1 MNKHLKLFSALLVLM
16 LFAPVSMFVCPADA
30 EAAQTLVENSWRY
43 EGGQLVSDDAS
54 SEEDGIA
61 LLSMDALPDGVTAQ
75 GIDVSEHQGRID
87 WDAVKASGIDFAIL
101 RVGFGA
107 PSFGGRVDYQFNR
120 NISECERL
128 GIPYGVYVYSYAFDN
143 QQAADEASMV
153 INCLS
158 GHNPRLPVYYDLED
172 NSIIANGRQT
182 GIALRAQVFCNRI
195 SAAGY
200 EPGIYASLNWFNNI
214 LTDSVFKS
222 SSWDH
227 WIAQY
232 NSQCDYTGNY
242 SFWQY
247 KSNGKVPGING
258 NVDMNYAYVDVS
270 LYHWQLIDS
279 TWYYAA
285 SNGKA
290 YTGWLF
296 QSGTWY
302 WLEPDVGGAM
312 ATGLHECNGSLYWFN
327 SSGAMATGWQNID
340 GKYYFLKDSGAMEGT
355 TFTKDETQYTINAD
369 GSLANAKKKKNT
381 GGGAYTLAFLD
392 ADTQA
397 MADSLNELKADA
409 FDGDEEEDYYDDDKK
424 DYDKDASFI
433 LNGKLQQIAE
443 HRLAMARSKGYGS
456 SRIPD
461 EGTLDDYLKSIG
473 ESTARRHTEIYLIN
487 CDDVT
492 QAEEKLLRNHD
503 SDEKKRVD
511 RVIYYKEMGVAHQ
524 QVGDKH
530 YYMIILMR

>member
-1 MNKHLKLFSALLVLM
+1 MKDRNLWMKKEEKRTAPGLKRALKAVLGHKIIRLAGIAGVSLLFSA
-16 LFAPVSMFVCPADA
+16 S
-30 EAAQTLVENSWRY
+30 AAQTVLADDAGVWQPVENGYYLVGMDGSYLTGWQQM
-43 EGGQLVSDDAS
+43 GGKWYLLGA
-54 SEEDGIA
+54 DG
-61 LLSMDALPDGVTAQ
+61 LM
-75 GIDVSEHQGRID
+75 
-87 WDAVKASGIDFAIL
+87 K
-101 RVGFGA
+101 
-107 PSFGGRVDYQFNR
+107 
-120 NISECERL
+120 
-128 GIPYGVYVYSYAFDN
+128 
-143 QQAADEASMV
+143 
-153 INCLS
+153 
-158 GHNPRLPVYYDLED
+158 
-172 NSIIANGRQT
+172 T
-182 GIALRAQVFCNRI
+182 GWEQEK
-195 SAAGY
+195 G
-200 EPGIYASLNWFNNI
+200 
-214 LTDSVFKS
+214 
-222 SSWDH
+222 
-227 WIAQY
+227 
-232 NSQCDYTGNY
+232 
-242 SFWQY
+242 
-247 KSNGKVPGING
+247 
-258 NVDMNYAYVDVS
+258 
-270 LYHWQLIDS
+270 
-279 TWYYAA
+279 TWYYLQ
-285 SNGKA
+285 G
-290 YTGWLF
+290 
-296 QSGTWY
+296 
-302 WLEPDVGGAM
+302 D
-312 ATGLHECNGSLYWFN
+312 
-327 SSGAMATGWQNID
+327 GAMATGWQNID

-397 MADSLNELKADA
+397 MADSLNELKANA

>member
-1 MNKHLKLFSALLVLM
+1 MKDRNLWMKKEEKRTAPGLKRALKAVLGHKIVRLAGIAGVSLLFSASV
-16 LFAPVSMFVCPADA
+16 
-30 EAAQTLVENSWRY
+30 AQTVLADDAGVWQPVENGYYLVGMDGSYLTGWQQM
-43 EGGQLVSDDAS
+43 GGKWYLLGA
-54 SEEDGIA
+54 DG
-61 LLSMDALPDGVTAQ
+61 LMKTGWEQ
-75 GIDVSEHQGRID
+75 ENGI
-87 WDAVKASGIDFAIL
+87 
-101 RVGFGA
+101 
-107 PSFGGRVDYQFNR
+107 
-120 NISECERL
+120 
-128 GIPYGVYVYSYAFDN
+128 
-143 QQAADEASMV
+143 
-153 INCLS
+153 
-158 GHNPRLPVYYDLED
+158 
-172 NSIIANGRQT
+172 
-182 GIALRAQVFCNRI
+182 
-195 SAAGY
+195 
-200 EPGIYASLNWFNNI
+200 
-214 LTDSVFKS
+214 
-222 SSWDH
+222 
-227 WIAQY
+227 
-232 NSQCDYTGNY
+232 
-242 SFWQY
+242 
-247 KSNGKVPGING
+247 
-258 NVDMNYAYVDVS
+258 
-270 LYHWQLIDS
+270 
-279 TWYYAA
+279 WYYLQ
-285 SNGKA
+285 G
-290 YTGWLF
+290 
-296 QSGTWY
+296 
-302 WLEPDVGGAM
+302 D
-312 ATGLHECNGSLYWFN
+312 
-327 SSGAMATGWQNID
+327 GAMATGWQNID

-392 ADTQA
+392 GDTQA
-397 MADSLNELKADA
+397 MAGSLNELKADA

>member
-1 MNKHLKLFSALLVLM
+1 MKDRNLWMKKEEKRTAPGLKRALKAVLGHKIVRLAGIAGVSLLFSA
-16 LFAPVSMFVCPADA
+16 S
-30 EAAQTLVENSWRY
+30 AAQTVLADDAGVWQPVENGYYLVGMDGSYLTGWQQM
-43 EGGQLVSDDAS
+43 GGKWYLLGA
-54 SEEDGIA
+54 DG
-61 LLSMDALPDGVTAQ
+61 LMKTGWEQ
-75 GIDVSEHQGRID
+75 E
-87 WDAVKASGIDFAIL
+87 
-101 RVGFGA
+101 
-107 PSFGGRVDYQFNR
+107 
-120 NISECERL
+120 
-128 GIPYGVYVYSYAFDN
+128 
-143 QQAADEASMV
+143 
-153 INCLS
+153 
-158 GHNPRLPVYYDLED
+158 
-172 NSIIANGRQT
+172 NG
-182 GIALRAQVFCNRI
+182 
-195 SAAGY
+195 
-200 EPGIYASLNWFNNI
+200 
-214 LTDSVFKS
+214 
-222 SSWDH
+222 
-227 WIAQY
+227 
-232 NSQCDYTGNY
+232 
-242 SFWQY
+242 
-247 KSNGKVPGING
+247 
-258 NVDMNYAYVDVS
+258 
-270 LYHWQLIDS
+270 
-279 TWYYAA
+279 TWYYLQ
-285 SNGKA
+285 G
-290 YTGWLF
+290 
-296 QSGTWY
+296 
-302 WLEPDVGGAM
+302 D
-312 ATGLHECNGSLYWFN
+312 
-327 SSGAMATGWQNID
+327 GAMATGWQNID

-433 LNGKLQQIAE
+433 LNGKLKQIAE

>member
-1 MNKHLKLFSALLVLM
+1 MKDRNLWMKKEEKRTAPGLKGALKAVLGHKIVRLAGIAGVSLLFSA
-16 LFAPVSMFVCPADA
+16 S
-30 EAAQTLVENSWRY
+30 AAQTVLADDAGVWQPVENGYYLVGMDGSYLTGWQQM
-43 EGGQLVSDDAS
+43 GGKWYLLGA
-54 SEEDGIA
+54 DG
-61 LLSMDALPDGVTAQ
+61 LMKTGWEQ
-75 GIDVSEHQGRID
+75 E
-87 WDAVKASGIDFAIL
+87 
-101 RVGFGA
+101 
-107 PSFGGRVDYQFNR
+107 
-120 NISECERL
+120 
-128 GIPYGVYVYSYAFDN
+128 
-143 QQAADEASMV
+143 
-153 INCLS
+153 
-158 GHNPRLPVYYDLED
+158 
-172 NSIIANGRQT
+172 NG
-182 GIALRAQVFCNRI
+182 
-195 SAAGY
+195 
-200 EPGIYASLNWFNNI
+200 
-214 LTDSVFKS
+214 
-222 SSWDH
+222 
-227 WIAQY
+227 
-232 NSQCDYTGNY
+232 
-242 SFWQY
+242 
-247 KSNGKVPGING
+247 
-258 NVDMNYAYVDVS
+258 
-270 LYHWQLIDS
+270 
-279 TWYYAA
+279 TWYYLQ
-285 SNGKA
+285 G
-290 YTGWLF
+290 
-296 QSGTWY
+296 
-302 WLEPDVGGAM
+302 D
-312 ATGLHECNGSLYWFN
+312 
-327 SSGAMATGWQNID
+327 GAMATGWQNID
-340 GKYYFLKDSGAMEGT
+340 GKYYFLKDSGAMEET
-355 TFTKDETQYTINAD
+355 TFTKNETQYTINAD

-381 GGGAYTLAFLD
+381 GGGAYTLAFPD

>member
-1 MNKHLKLFSALLVLM
+1 MKDRNLWMKKEEKRTAPGLKRALKAVLGHKIVRLAGIAGVSLLFSA
-16 LFAPVSMFVCPADA
+16 S
-30 EAAQTLVENSWRY
+30 AAQTVLADDAGVWQPVENGYYLVGMDGSYLTGWQQM
-43 EGGQLVSDDAS
+43 GGKWYLLGA
-54 SEEDGIA
+54 DG
-61 LLSMDALPDGVTAQ
+61 LMKTGWEQ
-75 GIDVSEHQGRID
+75 E
-87 WDAVKASGIDFAIL
+87 
-101 RVGFGA
+101 
-107 PSFGGRVDYQFNR
+107 
-120 NISECERL
+120 
-128 GIPYGVYVYSYAFDN
+128 
-143 QQAADEASMV
+143 
-153 INCLS
+153 
-158 GHNPRLPVYYDLED
+158 
-172 NSIIANGRQT
+172 NG
-182 GIALRAQVFCNRI
+182 
-195 SAAGY
+195 
-200 EPGIYASLNWFNNI
+200 
-214 LTDSVFKS
+214 
-222 SSWDH
+222 
-227 WIAQY
+227 
-232 NSQCDYTGNY
+232 
-242 SFWQY
+242 
-247 KSNGKVPGING
+247 
-258 NVDMNYAYVDVS
+258 
-270 LYHWQLIDS
+270 
-279 TWYYAA
+279 TWYYLQ
-285 SNGKA
+285 G
-290 YTGWLF
+290 
-296 QSGTWY
+296 
-302 WLEPDVGGAM
+302 D
-312 ATGLHECNGSLYWFN
+312 
-327 SSGAMATGWQNID
+327 GAMATGWQNID

-492 QAEEKLLRNHD
+492 HAEEKLLRNHD

-511 RVIYYKEMGVAHQ
+511 RVIYYKEMGVAPQ

>member
-1 MNKHLKLFSALLVLM
+1 MKDRNLWMKKEEKRTAPGLKRALKAVLGHKIVRLAGIAGVSLLFSA
-16 LFAPVSMFVCPADA
+16 S
-30 EAAQTLVENSWRY
+30 AAQTVLADDAGVWQPVENGYYLVGMDGSYLTGWQQM
-43 EGGQLVSDDAS
+43 GGKWYLLGA
-54 SEEDGIA
+54 DG
-61 LLSMDALPDGVTAQ
+61 LMKTGWEQ
-75 GIDVSEHQGRID
+75 E
-87 WDAVKASGIDFAIL
+87 
-101 RVGFGA
+101 
-107 PSFGGRVDYQFNR
+107 
-120 NISECERL
+120 
-128 GIPYGVYVYSYAFDN
+128 
-143 QQAADEASMV
+143 
-153 INCLS
+153 
-158 GHNPRLPVYYDLED
+158 
-172 NSIIANGRQT
+172 NG
-182 GIALRAQVFCNRI
+182 
-195 SAAGY
+195 
-200 EPGIYASLNWFNNI
+200 
-214 LTDSVFKS
+214 
-222 SSWDH
+222 
-227 WIAQY
+227 
-232 NSQCDYTGNY
+232 
-242 SFWQY
+242 
-247 KSNGKVPGING
+247 
-258 NVDMNYAYVDVS
+258 
-270 LYHWQLIDS
+270 
-279 TWYYAA
+279 TWYYLQ
-285 SNGKA
+285 G
-290 YTGWLF
+290 
-296 QSGTWY
+296 
-302 WLEPDVGGAM
+302 D
-312 ATGLHECNGSLYWFN
+312 
-327 SSGAMATGWQNID
+327 GAMATGWQNID

-381 GGGAYTLAFLD
+381 GGGAYTLSFLD

>member
-1 MNKHLKLFSALLVLM
+1 MKDRNLWMKKEEKRTVPGLKRALKAVLGHKIVRLAGIAGVSLLFSA
-16 LFAPVSMFVCPADA
+16 S
-30 EAAQTLVENSWRY
+30 AAQTVLADDAGVWQPVENGYYLVGMDGSYLTGWQQM
-43 EGGQLVSDDAS
+43 GGKWYLLGA
-54 SEEDGIA
+54 DG
-61 LLSMDALPDGVTAQ
+61 LMKTGWEQ
-75 GIDVSEHQGRID
+75 E
-87 WDAVKASGIDFAIL
+87 
-101 RVGFGA
+101 
-107 PSFGGRVDYQFNR
+107 
-120 NISECERL
+120 
-128 GIPYGVYVYSYAFDN
+128 
-143 QQAADEASMV
+143 
-153 INCLS
+153 
-158 GHNPRLPVYYDLED
+158 
-172 NSIIANGRQT
+172 NG
-182 GIALRAQVFCNRI
+182 
-195 SAAGY
+195 
-200 EPGIYASLNWFNNI
+200 
-214 LTDSVFKS
+214 
-222 SSWDH
+222 
-227 WIAQY
+227 
-232 NSQCDYTGNY
+232 
-242 SFWQY
+242 
-247 KSNGKVPGING
+247 
-258 NVDMNYAYVDVS
+258 
-270 LYHWQLIDS
+270 
-279 TWYYAA
+279 TWYYLQ
-285 SNGKA
+285 G
-290 YTGWLF
+290 
-296 QSGTWY
+296 
-302 WLEPDVGGAM
+302 D
-312 ATGLHECNGSLYWFN
+312 
-327 SSGAMATGWQNID
+327 GAMATGWQNID

-392 ADTQA
+392 GDTQA

-443 HRLAMARSKGYGS
+443 HRLTMARSKGYGS

>member
-1 MNKHLKLFSALLVLM
+1 MKM
-16 LFAPVSMFVCPADA
+16 GW
-30 EAAQTLVENSWRY
+30 EQEN
-43 EGGQLVSDDAS
+43 G
-54 SEEDGIA
+54 
-61 LLSMDALPDGVTAQ
+61 
-75 GIDVSEHQGRID
+75 
-87 WDAVKASGIDFAIL
+87 
-101 RVGFGA
+101 
-107 PSFGGRVDYQFNR
+107 
-120 NISECERL
+120 
-128 GIPYGVYVYSYAFDN
+128 
-143 QQAADEASMV
+143 
-153 INCLS
+153 
-158 GHNPRLPVYYDLED
+158 
-172 NSIIANGRQT
+172 
-182 GIALRAQVFCNRI
+182 
-195 SAAGY
+195 
-200 EPGIYASLNWFNNI
+200 
-214 LTDSVFKS
+214 
-222 SSWDH
+222 
-227 WIAQY
+227 
-232 NSQCDYTGNY
+232 
-242 SFWQY
+242 
-247 KSNGKVPGING
+247 
-258 NVDMNYAYVDVS
+258 
-270 LYHWQLIDS
+270 
-279 TWYYAA
+279 TWYYLQ
-285 SNGKA
+285 G
-290 YTGWLF
+290 
-296 QSGTWY
+296 
-302 WLEPDVGGAM
+302 D
-312 ATGLHECNGSLYWFN
+312 
-327 SSGAMATGWQNID
+327 GAMATGWQNID

-492 QAEEKLLRNHD
+492 HAEEKLLRNHD

>member
-1 MNKHLKLFSALLVLM
+1 MKDRKLWMKKEEKRTAPGLKRALKAVLGHKIVRLAGIAGVSLLFSA
-16 LFAPVSMFVCPADA
+16 S
-30 EAAQTLVENSWRY
+30 AAQTVLADDAGVWQPVENGYYLVGMDGSYLTGWQQM
-43 EGGQLVSDDAS
+43 GGKWYLLGA
-54 SEEDGIA
+54 DG
-61 LLSMDALPDGVTAQ
+61 LMKTGWEQ
-75 GIDVSEHQGRID
+75 E
-87 WDAVKASGIDFAIL
+87 
-101 RVGFGA
+101 
-107 PSFGGRVDYQFNR
+107 
-120 NISECERL
+120 
-128 GIPYGVYVYSYAFDN
+128 
-143 QQAADEASMV
+143 
-153 INCLS
+153 
-158 GHNPRLPVYYDLED
+158 
-172 NSIIANGRQT
+172 NG
-182 GIALRAQVFCNRI
+182 
-195 SAAGY
+195 
-200 EPGIYASLNWFNNI
+200 
-214 LTDSVFKS
+214 
-222 SSWDH
+222 
-227 WIAQY
+227 
-232 NSQCDYTGNY
+232 
-242 SFWQY
+242 
-247 KSNGKVPGING
+247 
-258 NVDMNYAYVDVS
+258 
-270 LYHWQLIDS
+270 
-279 TWYYAA
+279 TWYYLQ
-285 SNGKA
+285 G
-290 YTGWLF
+290 
-296 QSGTWY
+296 
-302 WLEPDVGGAM
+302 D
-312 ATGLHECNGSLYWFN
+312 
-327 SSGAMATGWQNID
+327 GAMATGWQNID

-409 FDGDEEEDYYDDDKK
+409 FDGDEEEDYYDDDKI
-424 DYDKDASFI
+424 DYDKDSSFI

>member
-1 MNKHLKLFSALLVLM
+1 MKDRKLWMKKEEKRTAPGLKRALKAVLGHKIVRLAGIAGVSLLFSA
-16 LFAPVSMFVCPADA
+16 S
-30 EAAQTLVENSWRY
+30 AAQTVLADDAGVWQPVENGYYLVGMDGSYLTGWQQM
-43 EGGQLVSDDAS
+43 GGKWYLLGA
-54 SEEDGIA
+54 DG
-61 LLSMDALPDGVTAQ
+61 LMKTGWEQ
-75 GIDVSEHQGRID
+75 E
-87 WDAVKASGIDFAIL
+87 
-101 RVGFGA
+101 
-107 PSFGGRVDYQFNR
+107 
-120 NISECERL
+120 
-128 GIPYGVYVYSYAFDN
+128 
-143 QQAADEASMV
+143 
-153 INCLS
+153 
-158 GHNPRLPVYYDLED
+158 
-172 NSIIANGRQT
+172 NG
-182 GIALRAQVFCNRI
+182 
-195 SAAGY
+195 
-200 EPGIYASLNWFNNI
+200 
-214 LTDSVFKS
+214 
-222 SSWDH
+222 
-227 WIAQY
+227 
-232 NSQCDYTGNY
+232 
-242 SFWQY
+242 
-247 KSNGKVPGING
+247 
-258 NVDMNYAYVDVS
+258 
-270 LYHWQLIDS
+270 
-279 TWYYAA
+279 TWYYLQ
-285 SNGKA
+285 G
-290 YTGWLF
+290 
-296 QSGTWY
+296 
-302 WLEPDVGGAM
+302 D
-312 ATGLHECNGSLYWFN
+312 
-327 SSGAMATGWQNID
+327 GAMATGWQNID

-397 MADSLNELKADA
+397 MAE
-409 FDGDEEEDYYDDDKK
+409 
-424 DYDKDASFI
+424 DASFI

>member
-1 MNKHLKLFSALLVLM
+1 MKDRNLWMKKEEKRTAPGLKGALKAVLGHKIVRLAGIAGVSLLFSASV
-16 LFAPVSMFVCPADA
+16 
-30 EAAQTLVENSWRY
+30 AQTVLADDAGVWQPVENGYYLVGMDGSYLTGWQQM
-43 EGGQLVSDDAS
+43 GGKWYLLGA
-54 SEEDGIA
+54 DG
-61 LLSMDALPDGVTAQ
+61 LMKTGWEQ
-75 GIDVSEHQGRID
+75 E
-87 WDAVKASGIDFAIL
+87 
-101 RVGFGA
+101 
-107 PSFGGRVDYQFNR
+107 
-120 NISECERL
+120 
-128 GIPYGVYVYSYAFDN
+128 
-143 QQAADEASMV
+143 
-153 INCLS
+153 
-158 GHNPRLPVYYDLED
+158 
-172 NSIIANGRQT
+172 NG
-182 GIALRAQVFCNRI
+182 
-195 SAAGY
+195 
-200 EPGIYASLNWFNNI
+200 
-214 LTDSVFKS
+214 
-222 SSWDH
+222 
-227 WIAQY
+227 
-232 NSQCDYTGNY
+232 
-242 SFWQY
+242 
-247 KSNGKVPGING
+247 
-258 NVDMNYAYVDVS
+258 
-270 LYHWQLIDS
+270 
-279 TWYYAA
+279 TWYYLQ
-285 SNGKA
+285 G
-290 YTGWLF
+290 
-296 QSGTWY
+296 
-302 WLEPDVGGAM
+302 D
-312 ATGLHECNGSLYWFN
+312 
-327 SSGAMATGWQNID
+327 GAMATGWQNID

>member
-1 MNKHLKLFSALLVLM
+1 MKDRKLWMKKEEKRTAPGLKRVLKAVLGHKIVRLAGIAGVSLLFSA
-16 LFAPVSMFVCPADA
+16 S
-30 EAAQTLVENSWRY
+30 AAQTVLADDAGVWQPVENGYYLVGMDGSYLTGWQQM
-43 EGGQLVSDDAS
+43 GGKWYLLGA
-54 SEEDGIA
+54 DG
-61 LLSMDALPDGVTAQ
+61 LMKTGWEQ
-75 GIDVSEHQGRID
+75 E
-87 WDAVKASGIDFAIL
+87 
-101 RVGFGA
+101 
-107 PSFGGRVDYQFNR
+107 
-120 NISECERL
+120 
-128 GIPYGVYVYSYAFDN
+128 
-143 QQAADEASMV
+143 
-153 INCLS
+153 
-158 GHNPRLPVYYDLED
+158 
-172 NSIIANGRQT
+172 NG
-182 GIALRAQVFCNRI
+182 
-195 SAAGY
+195 
-200 EPGIYASLNWFNNI
+200 
-214 LTDSVFKS
+214 
-222 SSWDH
+222 
-227 WIAQY
+227 
-232 NSQCDYTGNY
+232 
-242 SFWQY
+242 
-247 KSNGKVPGING
+247 
-258 NVDMNYAYVDVS
+258 
-270 LYHWQLIDS
+270 
-279 TWYYAA
+279 TWYYLQ
-285 SNGKA
+285 G
-290 YTGWLF
+290 
-296 QSGTWY
+296 
-302 WLEPDVGGAM
+302 D
-312 ATGLHECNGSLYWFN
+312 
-327 SSGAMATGWQNID
+327 GAMATGWQNID

>member
-1 MNKHLKLFSALLVLM
+1 MKDRNLWMKKEEKRTAPGLKRALKAVLGHKIVRLAGIAGVSLLFSA
-16 LFAPVSMFVCPADA
+16 S
-30 EAAQTLVENSWRY
+30 AAQTVLADDAGVWQPVENGYYLVGMDGSYLTGWQQM
-43 EGGQLVSDDAS
+43 GGKWYLLGA
-54 SEEDGIA
+54 DG
-61 LLSMDALPDGVTAQ
+61 LMKTG
-75 GIDVSEHQGRID
+75 
-87 WDAVKASGIDFAIL
+87 W
-101 RVGFGA
+101 
-107 PSFGGRVDYQFNR
+107 
-120 NISECERL
+120 
-128 GIPYGVYVYSYAFDN
+128 
-143 QQAADEASMV
+143 QQE
-153 INCLS
+153 
-158 GHNPRLPVYYDLED
+158 
-172 NSIIANGRQT
+172 NG
-182 GIALRAQVFCNRI
+182 
-195 SAAGY
+195 
-200 EPGIYASLNWFNNI
+200 
-214 LTDSVFKS
+214 
-222 SSWDH
+222 
-227 WIAQY
+227 
-232 NSQCDYTGNY
+232 
-242 SFWQY
+242 
-247 KSNGKVPGING
+247 
-258 NVDMNYAYVDVS
+258 
-270 LYHWQLIDS
+270 
-279 TWYYAA
+279 TWYYLQ
-285 SNGKA
+285 G
-290 YTGWLF
+290 
-296 QSGTWY
+296 
-302 WLEPDVGGAM
+302 DGAM
-312 ATGLHECNGSLYWFN
+312 V
-327 SSGAMATGWQNID
+327 TGWQNID

-392 ADTQA
+392 GDTQA

>member
-1 MNKHLKLFSALLVLM
+1 MKDRSLWMKKEEKRTAPGLKRALKAVLGHKIVRLAGIAGVSLLFSA
-16 LFAPVSMFVCPADA
+16 S
-30 EAAQTLVENSWRY
+30 AAQTVLADDAGVWQPVENGYYLVVMDGSYLTGWQQM
-43 EGGQLVSDDAS
+43 GGKWYLLGA
-54 SEEDGIA
+54 DG
-61 LLSMDALPDGVTAQ
+61 LMKTGWEQ
-75 GIDVSEHQGRID
+75 E
-87 WDAVKASGIDFAIL
+87 
-101 RVGFGA
+101 
-107 PSFGGRVDYQFNR
+107 
-120 NISECERL
+120 
-128 GIPYGVYVYSYAFDN
+128 
-143 QQAADEASMV
+143 
-153 INCLS
+153 
-158 GHNPRLPVYYDLED
+158 
-172 NSIIANGRQT
+172 NG
-182 GIALRAQVFCNRI
+182 
-195 SAAGY
+195 
-200 EPGIYASLNWFNNI
+200 
-214 LTDSVFKS
+214 
-222 SSWDH
+222 
-227 WIAQY
+227 
-232 NSQCDYTGNY
+232 
-242 SFWQY
+242 
-247 KSNGKVPGING
+247 
-258 NVDMNYAYVDVS
+258 
-270 LYHWQLIDS
+270 
-279 TWYYAA
+279 TWYYLQ
-285 SNGKA
+285 G
-290 YTGWLF
+290 
-296 QSGTWY
+296 
-302 WLEPDVGGAM
+302 D
-312 ATGLHECNGSLYWFN
+312 
-327 SSGAMATGWQNID
+327 GAMATGWQNID

-487 CDDVT
+487 CDDVK
-492 QAEEKLLRNHD
+492 QAEENILRNHD

>member
-1 MNKHLKLFSALLVLM
+1 MKDRNLWMKKEEKRTAPGLKRALKAVLGHKIVRLAGIAGVSLLFSA
-16 LFAPVSMFVCPADA
+16 S
-30 EAAQTLVENSWRY
+30 AAQTVLADDAGVWQPVENGYYLVGMDGSYLTGWQQM
-43 EGGQLVSDDAS
+43 GGKWYLLGA
-54 SEEDGIA
+54 DG
-61 LLSMDALPDGVTAQ
+61 LMKTGWEQ
-75 GIDVSEHQGRID
+75 E
-87 WDAVKASGIDFAIL
+87 
-101 RVGFGA
+101 
-107 PSFGGRVDYQFNR
+107 
-120 NISECERL
+120 
-128 GIPYGVYVYSYAFDN
+128 
-143 QQAADEASMV
+143 
-153 INCLS
+153 
-158 GHNPRLPVYYDLED
+158 
-172 NSIIANGRQT
+172 NG
-182 GIALRAQVFCNRI
+182 
-195 SAAGY
+195 
-200 EPGIYASLNWFNNI
+200 
-214 LTDSVFKS
+214 
-222 SSWDH
+222 
-227 WIAQY
+227 
-232 NSQCDYTGNY
+232 
-242 SFWQY
+242 
-247 KSNGKVPGING
+247 
-258 NVDMNYAYVDVS
+258 
-270 LYHWQLIDS
+270 
-279 TWYYAA
+279 TWYYLQ
-285 SNGKA
+285 G
-290 YTGWLF
+290 
-296 QSGTWY
+296 
-302 WLEPDVGGAM
+302 D
-312 ATGLHECNGSLYWFN
+312 
-327 SSGAMATGWQNID
+327 GAMATGWQNID

-473 ESTARRHTEIYLIN
+473 ESTARCHTEIYLIN

>member
-1 MNKHLKLFSALLVLM
+1 MKDRNLWMKKEEKRTAPGLKRALKAVLGHKIVRLAGIAGVSLLFSA
-16 LFAPVSMFVCPADA
+16 S
-30 EAAQTLVENSWRY
+30 AAQTVLADDAGVWQPVENGYYLVGMDGSYLTGWQQM
-43 EGGQLVSDDAS
+43 GGKWYLLGA
-54 SEEDGIA
+54 DG
-61 LLSMDALPDGVTAQ
+61 LMKTGWEQ
-75 GIDVSEHQGRID
+75 E
-87 WDAVKASGIDFAIL
+87 
-101 RVGFGA
+101 
-107 PSFGGRVDYQFNR
+107 
-120 NISECERL
+120 
-128 GIPYGVYVYSYAFDN
+128 
-143 QQAADEASMV
+143 
-153 INCLS
+153 
-158 GHNPRLPVYYDLED
+158 
-172 NSIIANGRQT
+172 NG
-182 GIALRAQVFCNRI
+182 
-195 SAAGY
+195 
-200 EPGIYASLNWFNNI
+200 
-214 LTDSVFKS
+214 
-222 SSWDH
+222 
-227 WIAQY
+227 
-232 NSQCDYTGNY
+232 
-242 SFWQY
+242 
-247 KSNGKVPGING
+247 
-258 NVDMNYAYVDVS
+258 
-270 LYHWQLIDS
+270 
-279 TWYYAA
+279 TWYYLQ
-285 SNGKA
+285 G
-290 YTGWLF
+290 
-296 QSGTWY
+296 
-302 WLEPDVGGAM
+302 D
-312 ATGLHECNGSLYWFN
+312 
-327 SSGAMATGWQNID
+327 GAMATGWQNID
-340 GKYYFLKDSGAMEGT
+340 GKYYFLKDSCAMEGT

-381 GGGAYTLAFLD
+381 GGGAYTLAFLG

>member
-1 MNKHLKLFSALLVLM
+1 MKDRNLWMKKEEKRTAPGLKRALKAVLGHKIVRLAGIAGVSLLFSA
-16 LFAPVSMFVCPADA
+16 S
-30 EAAQTLVENSWRY
+30 AAQTVLADDAGIWQPVENGYYLVGMDGSYLTGWQQM
-43 EGGQLVSDDAS
+43 GGKWYLLGA
-54 SEEDGIA
+54 DG
-61 LLSMDALPDGVTAQ
+61 LMKTGWEQ
-75 GIDVSEHQGRID
+75 E
-87 WDAVKASGIDFAIL
+87 
-101 RVGFGA
+101 
-107 PSFGGRVDYQFNR
+107 
-120 NISECERL
+120 
-128 GIPYGVYVYSYAFDN
+128 
-143 QQAADEASMV
+143 
-153 INCLS
+153 
-158 GHNPRLPVYYDLED
+158 
-172 NSIIANGRQT
+172 NG
-182 GIALRAQVFCNRI
+182 
-195 SAAGY
+195 
-200 EPGIYASLNWFNNI
+200 
-214 LTDSVFKS
+214 
-222 SSWDH
+222 
-227 WIAQY
+227 
-232 NSQCDYTGNY
+232 
-242 SFWQY
+242 
-247 KSNGKVPGING
+247 
-258 NVDMNYAYVDVS
+258 
-270 LYHWQLIDS
+270 
-279 TWYYAA
+279 TWYYLQ
-285 SNGKA
+285 G
-290 YTGWLF
+290 
-296 QSGTWY
+296 
-302 WLEPDVGGAM
+302 D
-312 ATGLHECNGSLYWFN
+312 
-327 SSGAMATGWQNID
+327 GAMATGWQNID

-392 ADTQA
+392 GDTQA

>member
-1 MNKHLKLFSALLVLM
+1 MKDRSLWMKKEEKRTAPGLKRALKAVLGHKIVRLAGIAGVSLLFSA
-16 LFAPVSMFVCPADA
+16 S
-30 EAAQTLVENSWRY
+30 AAQTVLADDAGVWQPVENGYYLVGMDGSYLTGWRQM
-43 EGGQLVSDDAS
+43 GGKWY
-54 SEEDGIA
+54 
-61 LLSMDALPDGVTAQ
+61 LL
-75 GIDVSEHQGRID
+75 
-87 WDAVKASGIDFAIL
+87 
-101 RVGFGA
+101 GA
-107 PSFGGRVDYQFNR
+107 DSLMKTGWEQ
-120 NISECERL
+120 E
-128 GIPYGVYVYSYAFDN
+128 
-143 QQAADEASMV
+143 
-153 INCLS
+153 
-158 GHNPRLPVYYDLED
+158 
-172 NSIIANGRQT
+172 NG
-182 GIALRAQVFCNRI
+182 
-195 SAAGY
+195 
-200 EPGIYASLNWFNNI
+200 
-214 LTDSVFKS
+214 
-222 SSWDH
+222 
-227 WIAQY
+227 
-232 NSQCDYTGNY
+232 
-242 SFWQY
+242 
-247 KSNGKVPGING
+247 
-258 NVDMNYAYVDVS
+258 
-270 LYHWQLIDS
+270 
-279 TWYYAA
+279 TWYYLQ
-285 SNGKA
+285 G
-290 YTGWLF
+290 
-296 QSGTWY
+296 
-302 WLEPDVGGAM
+302 D
-312 ATGLHECNGSLYWFN
+312 
-327 SSGAMATGWQNID
+327 GAMATGWQNID

-461 EGTLDDYLKSIG
+461 EGTLDNYLKSIG

>member
-1 MNKHLKLFSALLVLM
+1 MKDRNLWMKKEEKRTAPGLKRVLKAVLGHKIVRLAGIAGVSLLFSA
-16 LFAPVSMFVCPADA
+16 S
-30 EAAQTLVENSWRY
+30 AAQTVLADDAGVWQPVENGYYLVGMDGSYLTGWQQM
-43 EGGQLVSDDAS
+43 GGKWYLLGA
-54 SEEDGIA
+54 DG
-61 LLSMDALPDGVTAQ
+61 LMKTG
-75 GIDVSEHQGRID
+75 
-87 WDAVKASGIDFAIL
+87 W
-101 RVGFGA
+101 
-107 PSFGGRVDYQFNR
+107 
-120 NISECERL
+120 
-128 GIPYGVYVYSYAFDN
+128 
-143 QQAADEASMV
+143 QQE
-153 INCLS
+153 
-158 GHNPRLPVYYDLED
+158 
-172 NSIIANGRQT
+172 NG
-182 GIALRAQVFCNRI
+182 
-195 SAAGY
+195 
-200 EPGIYASLNWFNNI
+200 
-214 LTDSVFKS
+214 
-222 SSWDH
+222 
-227 WIAQY
+227 
-232 NSQCDYTGNY
+232 
-242 SFWQY
+242 
-247 KSNGKVPGING
+247 
-258 NVDMNYAYVDVS
+258 
-270 LYHWQLIDS
+270 
-279 TWYYAA
+279 TWYYLQ
-285 SNGKA
+285 G
-290 YTGWLF
+290 
-296 QSGTWY
+296 
-302 WLEPDVGGAM
+302 DGAM
-312 ATGLHECNGSLYWFN
+312 V
-327 SSGAMATGWQNID
+327 TGWQNID

-392 ADTQA
+392 GDTQA
-397 MADSLNELKADA
+397 MAGSLNELKADA

-456 SRIPD
+456 SRIPY

>member
-1 MNKHLKLFSALLVLM
+1 MKDRNLWMKKEEKRTAPGLKRVLKAVLGHKIVRLAGIAGVSLLFSA
-16 LFAPVSMFVCPADA
+16 S
-30 EAAQTLVENSWRY
+30 AAQTVLADDAGVWQPVENGYYLVGMDGSYLTGWQQM
-43 EGGQLVSDDAS
+43 GGKWYLLGA
-54 SEEDGIA
+54 DG
-61 LLSMDALPDGVTAQ
+61 LM
-75 GIDVSEHQGRID
+75 
-87 WDAVKASGIDFAIL
+87 K
-101 RVGFGA
+101 
-107 PSFGGRVDYQFNR
+107 
-120 NISECERL
+120 
-128 GIPYGVYVYSYAFDN
+128 
-143 QQAADEASMV
+143 
-153 INCLS
+153 
-158 GHNPRLPVYYDLED
+158 
-172 NSIIANGRQT
+172 T
-182 GIALRAQVFCNRI
+182 GWEQEK
-195 SAAGY
+195 G
-200 EPGIYASLNWFNNI
+200 
-214 LTDSVFKS
+214 
-222 SSWDH
+222 
-227 WIAQY
+227 
-232 NSQCDYTGNY
+232 
-242 SFWQY
+242 
-247 KSNGKVPGING
+247 
-258 NVDMNYAYVDVS
+258 
-270 LYHWQLIDS
+270 
-279 TWYYAA
+279 TWYYLQ
-285 SNGKA
+285 G
-290 YTGWLF
+290 
-296 QSGTWY
+296 
-302 WLEPDVGGAM
+302 D
-312 ATGLHECNGSLYWFN
+312 
-327 SSGAMATGWQNID
+327 GAMATGWQNID

>member
-1 MNKHLKLFSALLVLM
+1 MKDRNLWMKKEEKRTAPGLKGALKAVLGHKIVRLAGIAGVSLLFSA
-16 LFAPVSMFVCPADA
+16 S
-30 EAAQTLVENSWRY
+30 AAQTVLADDAGVWQPVENGY
-43 EGGQLVSDDAS
+43 YLV
-54 SEEDGIA
+54 
-61 LLSMDALPDGVTAQ
+61 
-75 GIDVSEHQGRID
+75 GIDGSYLTGWQQMGGK
-87 WDAVKASGIDFAIL
+87 WYL
-101 RVGFGA
+101 LGA
-107 PSFGGRVDYQFNR
+107 DGLMKTGWEQ
-120 NISECERL
+120 E
-128 GIPYGVYVYSYAFDN
+128 
-143 QQAADEASMV
+143 
-153 INCLS
+153 
-158 GHNPRLPVYYDLED
+158 
-172 NSIIANGRQT
+172 NG
-182 GIALRAQVFCNRI
+182 
-195 SAAGY
+195 
-200 EPGIYASLNWFNNI
+200 
-214 LTDSVFKS
+214 
-222 SSWDH
+222 
-227 WIAQY
+227 
-232 NSQCDYTGNY
+232 
-242 SFWQY
+242 
-247 KSNGKVPGING
+247 
-258 NVDMNYAYVDVS
+258 
-270 LYHWQLIDS
+270 
-279 TWYYAA
+279 TWYYLQ
-285 SNGKA
+285 G
-290 YTGWLF
+290 
-296 QSGTWY
+296 
-302 WLEPDVGGAM
+302 D
-312 ATGLHECNGSLYWFN
+312 
-327 SSGAMATGWQNID
+327 GAMATGWQNID

>member
-1 MNKHLKLFSALLVLM
+1 MKDRNLWMKKEEKRTAPGLKRALKAVLGHKIVRLAGIAGVSLLFSA
-16 LFAPVSMFVCPADA
+16 S
-30 EAAQTLVENSWRY
+30 AAQTVLADDTGVWQPVENGYYLVGMDGSYLTGWQQM
-43 EGGQLVSDDAS
+43 GGKWYLLGA
-54 SEEDGIA
+54 DG
-61 LLSMDALPDGVTAQ
+61 LM
-75 GIDVSEHQGRID
+75 
-87 WDAVKASGIDFAIL
+87 K
-101 RVGFGA
+101 
-107 PSFGGRVDYQFNR
+107 
-120 NISECERL
+120 
-128 GIPYGVYVYSYAFDN
+128 
-143 QQAADEASMV
+143 
-153 INCLS
+153 
-158 GHNPRLPVYYDLED
+158 
-172 NSIIANGRQT
+172 T
-182 GIALRAQVFCNRI
+182 GWEQEK
-195 SAAGY
+195 G
-200 EPGIYASLNWFNNI
+200 
-214 LTDSVFKS
+214 
-222 SSWDH
+222 
-227 WIAQY
+227 
-232 NSQCDYTGNY
+232 
-242 SFWQY
+242 
-247 KSNGKVPGING
+247 
-258 NVDMNYAYVDVS
+258 
-270 LYHWQLIDS
+270 
-279 TWYYAA
+279 TWYYLQ
-285 SNGKA
+285 G
-290 YTGWLF
+290 
-296 QSGTWY
+296 
-302 WLEPDVGGAM
+302 D
-312 ATGLHECNGSLYWFN
+312 
-327 SSGAMATGWQNID
+327 GAMATGWQNID

>member
-1 MNKHLKLFSALLVLM
+1 MKDRNLWMKKEEKRTAPGLKRALKAVLGHKIVRLAGIAGVSLLFSA
-16 LFAPVSMFVCPADA
+16 S
-30 EAAQTLVENSWRY
+30 AAQTVLADDAGVWQPVENGYYLVGMDGSYLTGWQQM
-43 EGGQLVSDDAS
+43 GGKWYLLGA
-54 SEEDGIA
+54 DG
-61 LLSMDALPDGVTAQ
+61 LMKTGWEQ
-75 GIDVSEHQGRID
+75 E
-87 WDAVKASGIDFAIL
+87 
-101 RVGFGA
+101 
-107 PSFGGRVDYQFNR
+107 
-120 NISECERL
+120 
-128 GIPYGVYVYSYAFDN
+128 
-143 QQAADEASMV
+143 
-153 INCLS
+153 
-158 GHNPRLPVYYDLED
+158 
-172 NSIIANGRQT
+172 NG
-182 GIALRAQVFCNRI
+182 
-195 SAAGY
+195 
-200 EPGIYASLNWFNNI
+200 
-214 LTDSVFKS
+214 
-222 SSWDH
+222 
-227 WIAQY
+227 
-232 NSQCDYTGNY
+232 
-242 SFWQY
+242 
-247 KSNGKVPGING
+247 
-258 NVDMNYAYVDVS
+258 
-270 LYHWQLIDS
+270 
-279 TWYYAA
+279 TWYYLQ
-285 SNGKA
+285 G
-290 YTGWLF
+290 
-296 QSGTWY
+296 
-302 WLEPDVGGAM
+302 D
-312 ATGLHECNGSLYWFN
+312 
-327 SSGAMATGWQNID
+327 GAMATGWQNID

-473 ESTARRHTEIYLIN
+473 ESAARRHTEIYLIN

>member
-1 MNKHLKLFSALLVLM
+1 MKDGSLWMKKEEKRTAPGLKRALKAVLGHKIVRLAGIAGVSLLFSA
-16 LFAPVSMFVCPADA
+16 S
-30 EAAQTLVENSWRY
+30 AAQTVLADDAGVWQPVENGYYLVGMDGSYLTGWQQM
-43 EGGQLVSDDAS
+43 GGKWY
-54 SEEDGIA
+54 
-61 LLSMDALPDGVTAQ
+61 LL
-75 GIDVSEHQGRID
+75 
-87 WDAVKASGIDFAIL
+87 
-101 RVGFGA
+101 GA
-107 PSFGGRVDYQFNR
+107 DSLMKTGWEQ
-120 NISECERL
+120 E
-128 GIPYGVYVYSYAFDN
+128 
-143 QQAADEASMV
+143 
-153 INCLS
+153 
-158 GHNPRLPVYYDLED
+158 
-172 NSIIANGRQT
+172 NG
-182 GIALRAQVFCNRI
+182 
-195 SAAGY
+195 
-200 EPGIYASLNWFNNI
+200 
-214 LTDSVFKS
+214 
-222 SSWDH
+222 
-227 WIAQY
+227 
-232 NSQCDYTGNY
+232 
-242 SFWQY
+242 
-247 KSNGKVPGING
+247 
-258 NVDMNYAYVDVS
+258 
-270 LYHWQLIDS
+270 
-279 TWYYAA
+279 TWYYLQ
-285 SNGKA
+285 G
-290 YTGWLF
+290 
-296 QSGTWY
+296 
-302 WLEPDVGGAM
+302 D
-312 ATGLHECNGSLYWFN
+312 
-327 SSGAMATGWQNID
+327 GAMATGWQNID

-392 ADTQA
+392 EDTQA

>member
-1 MNKHLKLFSALLVLM
+1 MKDRNLWMKKEEKRTAPGLKGALKAVLGHKIVRLAGIAGVSLLFSA
-16 LFAPVSMFVCPADA
+16 S
-30 EAAQTLVENSWRY
+30 AAQTVLADDAGVWQPVENGYYLVGMDGSYLTGWQQM
-43 EGGQLVSDDAS
+43 GGKWYLLGA
-54 SEEDGIA
+54 DG
-61 LLSMDALPDGVTAQ
+61 LM
-75 GIDVSEHQGRID
+75 
-87 WDAVKASGIDFAIL
+87 K
-101 RVGFGA
+101 
-107 PSFGGRVDYQFNR
+107 
-120 NISECERL
+120 
-128 GIPYGVYVYSYAFDN
+128 
-143 QQAADEASMV
+143 
-153 INCLS
+153 
-158 GHNPRLPVYYDLED
+158 
-172 NSIIANGRQT
+172 T
-182 GIALRAQVFCNRI
+182 GWEQEK
-195 SAAGY
+195 G
-200 EPGIYASLNWFNNI
+200 
-214 LTDSVFKS
+214 
-222 SSWDH
+222 
-227 WIAQY
+227 
-232 NSQCDYTGNY
+232 
-242 SFWQY
+242 
-247 KSNGKVPGING
+247 
-258 NVDMNYAYVDVS
+258 
-270 LYHWQLIDS
+270 
-279 TWYYAA
+279 TWYYLQ
-285 SNGKA
+285 G
-290 YTGWLF
+290 
-296 QSGTWY
+296 
-302 WLEPDVGGAM
+302 D
-312 ATGLHECNGSLYWFN
+312 
-327 SSGAMATGWQNID
+327 GAMATGWQNID
-340 GKYYFLKDSGAMEGT
+340 GKYYFLKDSGAMEET

>member
-1 MNKHLKLFSALLVLM
+1 MKDRNLWMKKEEKRTAPGLKRALKAVLGHKIVRLAGIAGVSLLFSASV
-16 LFAPVSMFVCPADA
+16 
-30 EAAQTLVENSWRY
+30 AQTVLADDAGVWQPVENGYYLVGMDGSYLTGWQQM
-43 EGGQLVSDDAS
+43 GGKWYLLGA
-54 SEEDGIA
+54 DG
-61 LLSMDALPDGVTAQ
+61 LMKTGWEQ
-75 GIDVSEHQGRID
+75 ENGI
-87 WDAVKASGIDFAIL
+87 
-101 RVGFGA
+101 
-107 PSFGGRVDYQFNR
+107 
-120 NISECERL
+120 
-128 GIPYGVYVYSYAFDN
+128 
-143 QQAADEASMV
+143 
-153 INCLS
+153 
-158 GHNPRLPVYYDLED
+158 
-172 NSIIANGRQT
+172 
-182 GIALRAQVFCNRI
+182 
-195 SAAGY
+195 
-200 EPGIYASLNWFNNI
+200 
-214 LTDSVFKS
+214 
-222 SSWDH
+222 
-227 WIAQY
+227 
-232 NSQCDYTGNY
+232 
-242 SFWQY
+242 
-247 KSNGKVPGING
+247 
-258 NVDMNYAYVDVS
+258 
-270 LYHWQLIDS
+270 
-279 TWYYAA
+279 WYYLQ
-285 SNGKA
+285 G
-290 YTGWLF
+290 
-296 QSGTWY
+296 
-302 WLEPDVGGAM
+302 D
-312 ATGLHECNGSLYWFN
+312 
-327 SSGAMATGWQNID
+327 GAMATGWQNID
-340 GKYYFLKDSGAMEGT
+340 GKYYFLKDSGAMEET

-456 SRIPD
+456 SRIPY

>member
-1 MNKHLKLFSALLVLM
+1 MKDRNLWMKKEEKRTAPGLKRALKAVLGHKIVRLAGIAGVSLLFSA
-16 LFAPVSMFVCPADA
+16 S
-30 EAAQTLVENSWRY
+30 AAQTVLADDTGVWQPVENGYYLVGMDGSYLTGWQQM
-43 EGGQLVSDDAS
+43 GGKWYLLGA
-54 SEEDGIA
+54 DG
-61 LLSMDALPDGVTAQ
+61 LMKTGWEQ
-75 GIDVSEHQGRID
+75 E
-87 WDAVKASGIDFAIL
+87 
-101 RVGFGA
+101 
-107 PSFGGRVDYQFNR
+107 
-120 NISECERL
+120 
-128 GIPYGVYVYSYAFDN
+128 
-143 QQAADEASMV
+143 
-153 INCLS
+153 
-158 GHNPRLPVYYDLED
+158 
-172 NSIIANGRQT
+172 NG
-182 GIALRAQVFCNRI
+182 
-195 SAAGY
+195 
-200 EPGIYASLNWFNNI
+200 
-214 LTDSVFKS
+214 
-222 SSWDH
+222 
-227 WIAQY
+227 
-232 NSQCDYTGNY
+232 
-242 SFWQY
+242 
-247 KSNGKVPGING
+247 
-258 NVDMNYAYVDVS
+258 
-270 LYHWQLIDS
+270 
-279 TWYYAA
+279 TWYYLQ
-285 SNGKA
+285 G
-290 YTGWLF
+290 
-296 QSGTWY
+296 
-302 WLEPDVGGAM
+302 D
-312 ATGLHECNGSLYWFN
+312 
-327 SSGAMATGWQNID
+327 GAMATGWQNID

>member
-1 MNKHLKLFSALLVLM
+1 MKDRNLWMKKEEKRTAPGLKRALKAVLEHKIVRLAGIAGVSLLFSA
-16 LFAPVSMFVCPADA
+16 S
-30 EAAQTLVENSWRY
+30 AAQTVLADDAGVWQPVENGYYLVGMDGSYLTGWQQM
-43 EGGQLVSDDAS
+43 GGKWYLLGA
-54 SEEDGIA
+54 DG
-61 LLSMDALPDGVTAQ
+61 LMKTGWEQ
-75 GIDVSEHQGRID
+75 E
-87 WDAVKASGIDFAIL
+87 
-101 RVGFGA
+101 
-107 PSFGGRVDYQFNR
+107 
-120 NISECERL
+120 
-128 GIPYGVYVYSYAFDN
+128 
-143 QQAADEASMV
+143 
-153 INCLS
+153 
-158 GHNPRLPVYYDLED
+158 
-172 NSIIANGRQT
+172 NG
-182 GIALRAQVFCNRI
+182 
-195 SAAGY
+195 
-200 EPGIYASLNWFNNI
+200 
-214 LTDSVFKS
+214 
-222 SSWDH
+222 
-227 WIAQY
+227 
-232 NSQCDYTGNY
+232 
-242 SFWQY
+242 
-247 KSNGKVPGING
+247 
-258 NVDMNYAYVDVS
+258 
-270 LYHWQLIDS
+270 
-279 TWYYAA
+279 TWYYLQ
-285 SNGKA
+285 G
-290 YTGWLF
+290 
-296 QSGTWY
+296 
-302 WLEPDVGGAM
+302 D
-312 ATGLHECNGSLYWFN
+312 
-327 SSGAMATGWQNID
+327 GAMATGWQNID

-355 TFTKDETQYTINAD
+355 TFKKDETQYTINAD

>member
-1 MNKHLKLFSALLVLM
+1 MKDRKLWMKKEEKRTAPGLKRALKAVLGHKIVRLAGIAGVSLLFSA
-16 LFAPVSMFVCPADA
+16 S
-30 EAAQTLVENSWRY
+30 AAQTVLADDAGVWQPVENGYYLVGMDGSYLTGWQQM
-43 EGGQLVSDDAS
+43 GGKWYLLGA
-54 SEEDGIA
+54 DG
-61 LLSMDALPDGVTAQ
+61 LMKTGWEQ
-75 GIDVSEHQGRID
+75 E
-87 WDAVKASGIDFAIL
+87 
-101 RVGFGA
+101 
-107 PSFGGRVDYQFNR
+107 
-120 NISECERL
+120 
-128 GIPYGVYVYSYAFDN
+128 
-143 QQAADEASMV
+143 
-153 INCLS
+153 
-158 GHNPRLPVYYDLED
+158 
-172 NSIIANGRQT
+172 NG
-182 GIALRAQVFCNRI
+182 
-195 SAAGY
+195 
-200 EPGIYASLNWFNNI
+200 
-214 LTDSVFKS
+214 
-222 SSWDH
+222 
-227 WIAQY
+227 
-232 NSQCDYTGNY
+232 
-242 SFWQY
+242 
-247 KSNGKVPGING
+247 
-258 NVDMNYAYVDVS
+258 
-270 LYHWQLIDS
+270 
-279 TWYYAA
+279 TWYYLQ
-285 SNGKA
+285 G
-290 YTGWLF
+290 
-296 QSGTWY
+296 
-302 WLEPDVGGAM
+302 D
-312 ATGLHECNGSLYWFN
+312 
-327 SSGAMATGWQNID
+327 GAMATGWQNID

-381 GGGAYTLAFLD
+381 GGGAYTLAVLD

>member
-1 MNKHLKLFSALLVLM
+1 MKDRNLWMKKEEKRTAPGLKRVLKAVLGHKIVRLAGIAGVSLLFSA
-16 LFAPVSMFVCPADA
+16 S
-30 EAAQTLVENSWRY
+30 AAQTVLADDAGVWQPVENGYYLVGMDGSYLTGWQQM
-43 EGGQLVSDDAS
+43 GGKWYLLGA
-54 SEEDGIA
+54 DG
-61 LLSMDALPDGVTAQ
+61 LM
-75 GIDVSEHQGRID
+75 
-87 WDAVKASGIDFAIL
+87 K
-101 RVGFGA
+101 
-107 PSFGGRVDYQFNR
+107 
-120 NISECERL
+120 
-128 GIPYGVYVYSYAFDN
+128 
-143 QQAADEASMV
+143 
-153 INCLS
+153 
-158 GHNPRLPVYYDLED
+158 
-172 NSIIANGRQT
+172 T
-182 GIALRAQVFCNRI
+182 GWEQEK
-195 SAAGY
+195 G
-200 EPGIYASLNWFNNI
+200 
-214 LTDSVFKS
+214 
-222 SSWDH
+222 
-227 WIAQY
+227 
-232 NSQCDYTGNY
+232 
-242 SFWQY
+242 
-247 KSNGKVPGING
+247 
-258 NVDMNYAYVDVS
+258 
-270 LYHWQLIDS
+270 
-279 TWYYAA
+279 TWYYLQ
-285 SNGKA
+285 G
-290 YTGWLF
+290 
-296 QSGTWY
+296 
-302 WLEPDVGGAM
+302 D
-312 ATGLHECNGSLYWFN
+312 
-327 SSGAMATGWQNID
+327 GAMATGWQNID

-530 YYMIILMR
+530 YYMSILMR

>member
-1 MNKHLKLFSALLVLM
+1 MKDRNLWMKKEEKRTAPGLKRALKAVLGHKIVRLAGIAGVSLLFSA
-16 LFAPVSMFVCPADA
+16 S
-30 EAAQTLVENSWRY
+30 AAQTVLADDAGVWQPVENGYYLVGMDGSYLTGWQQM
-43 EGGQLVSDDAS
+43 GGKWYLLGA
-54 SEEDGIA
+54 DG
-61 LLSMDALPDGVTAQ
+61 LMKTGWEQ
-75 GIDVSEHQGRID
+75 E
-87 WDAVKASGIDFAIL
+87 
-101 RVGFGA
+101 
-107 PSFGGRVDYQFNR
+107 
-120 NISECERL
+120 
-128 GIPYGVYVYSYAFDN
+128 
-143 QQAADEASMV
+143 
-153 INCLS
+153 
-158 GHNPRLPVYYDLED
+158 
-172 NSIIANGRQT
+172 NG
-182 GIALRAQVFCNRI
+182 
-195 SAAGY
+195 
-200 EPGIYASLNWFNNI
+200 
-214 LTDSVFKS
+214 
-222 SSWDH
+222 
-227 WIAQY
+227 
-232 NSQCDYTGNY
+232 
-242 SFWQY
+242 
-247 KSNGKVPGING
+247 
-258 NVDMNYAYVDVS
+258 
-270 LYHWQLIDS
+270 
-279 TWYYAA
+279 TWYYLQ
-285 SNGKA
+285 G
-290 YTGWLF
+290 
-296 QSGTWY
+296 
-302 WLEPDVGGAM
+302 D
-312 ATGLHECNGSLYWFN
+312 
-327 SSGAMATGWQNID
+327 GAMATGWQNID

-355 TFTKDETQYTINAD
+355 TFKKDETQYTINAD

-397 MADSLNELKADA
+397 MADSLIELKADA

>member
-1 MNKHLKLFSALLVLM
+1 MKDRNLWMKKEEKRTAPGLKRALKAVLGHKIVRLAGIAGVSLLFSA
-16 LFAPVSMFVCPADA
+16 S
-30 EAAQTLVENSWRY
+30 AAQTVLADDAGVWQPVENGYYLVGMDGSYLTGWQQM
-43 EGGQLVSDDAS
+43 GGKWYLLGA
-54 SEEDGIA
+54 DG
-61 LLSMDALPDGVTAQ
+61 LMKTGWEQ
-75 GIDVSEHQGRID
+75 E
-87 WDAVKASGIDFAIL
+87 
-101 RVGFGA
+101 
-107 PSFGGRVDYQFNR
+107 
-120 NISECERL
+120 
-128 GIPYGVYVYSYAFDN
+128 
-143 QQAADEASMV
+143 
-153 INCLS
+153 
-158 GHNPRLPVYYDLED
+158 
-172 NSIIANGRQT
+172 NG
-182 GIALRAQVFCNRI
+182 
-195 SAAGY
+195 
-200 EPGIYASLNWFNNI
+200 
-214 LTDSVFKS
+214 
-222 SSWDH
+222 
-227 WIAQY
+227 
-232 NSQCDYTGNY
+232 
-242 SFWQY
+242 
-247 KSNGKVPGING
+247 
-258 NVDMNYAYVDVS
+258 
-270 LYHWQLIDS
+270 
-279 TWYYAA
+279 TWYYLQ
-285 SNGKA
+285 G
-290 YTGWLF
+290 
-296 QSGTWY
+296 
-302 WLEPDVGGAM
+302 D
-312 ATGLHECNGSLYWFN
+312 
-327 SSGAMATGWQNID
+327 GAMATGWQYIRNAWYYLEEGNGNID

>member
-1 MNKHLKLFSALLVLM
+1 MKDRNLWMKKEEKRTAPGLKRALKAVLGHKIVRLAGIAGVSLLFSA
-16 LFAPVSMFVCPADA
+16 S
-30 EAAQTLVENSWRY
+30 AAQTVLADDAGVWQPVENGYYLVGMDGSYLTGWQQM
-43 EGGQLVSDDAS
+43 GGKWYLLGA
-54 SEEDGIA
+54 DG
-61 LLSMDALPDGVTAQ
+61 LMKTGWEQ
-75 GIDVSEHQGRID
+75 E
-87 WDAVKASGIDFAIL
+87 
-101 RVGFGA
+101 
-107 PSFGGRVDYQFNR
+107 
-120 NISECERL
+120 
-128 GIPYGVYVYSYAFDN
+128 
-143 QQAADEASMV
+143 
-153 INCLS
+153 
-158 GHNPRLPVYYDLED
+158 
-172 NSIIANGRQT
+172 NG
-182 GIALRAQVFCNRI
+182 
-195 SAAGY
+195 
-200 EPGIYASLNWFNNI
+200 
-214 LTDSVFKS
+214 
-222 SSWDH
+222 
-227 WIAQY
+227 
-232 NSQCDYTGNY
+232 
-242 SFWQY
+242 
-247 KSNGKVPGING
+247 
-258 NVDMNYAYVDVS
+258 
-270 LYHWQLIDS
+270 
-279 TWYYAA
+279 TWYYLQ
-285 SNGKA
+285 G
-290 YTGWLF
+290 
-296 QSGTWY
+296 
-302 WLEPDVGGAM
+302 D
-312 ATGLHECNGSLYWFN
+312 
-327 SSGAMATGWQNID
+327 GAMATGWQNID

-424 DYDKDASFI
+424 DYDKDAGFI

>member
-1 MNKHLKLFSALLVLM
+1 MKDRNLWMKKEEKRTAPRLKRALKAVLGHKIVRLAGIAGVSLLFSA
-16 LFAPVSMFVCPADA
+16 S
-30 EAAQTLVENSWRY
+30 AAQTVLADDAGVWQPVENGYYLVGMDGSYLTGWQQM
-43 EGGQLVSDDAS
+43 GGKWYLLGA
-54 SEEDGIA
+54 DG
-61 LLSMDALPDGVTAQ
+61 LMKTGWEQ
-75 GIDVSEHQGRID
+75 E
-87 WDAVKASGIDFAIL
+87 
-101 RVGFGA
+101 
-107 PSFGGRVDYQFNR
+107 
-120 NISECERL
+120 
-128 GIPYGVYVYSYAFDN
+128 
-143 QQAADEASMV
+143 
-153 INCLS
+153 
-158 GHNPRLPVYYDLED
+158 
-172 NSIIANGRQT
+172 NG
-182 GIALRAQVFCNRI
+182 
-195 SAAGY
+195 
-200 EPGIYASLNWFNNI
+200 
-214 LTDSVFKS
+214 
-222 SSWDH
+222 
-227 WIAQY
+227 
-232 NSQCDYTGNY
+232 
-242 SFWQY
+242 
-247 KSNGKVPGING
+247 
-258 NVDMNYAYVDVS
+258 
-270 LYHWQLIDS
+270 
-279 TWYYAA
+279 TWYYLQ
-285 SNGKA
+285 G
-290 YTGWLF
+290 
-296 QSGTWY
+296 
-302 WLEPDVGGAM
+302 D
-312 ATGLHECNGSLYWFN
+312 
-327 SSGAMATGWQNID
+327 GAMATGWQNID

-392 ADTQA
+392 GDTQA

>member
-1 MNKHLKLFSALLVLM
+1 MKDRSLWMKKEEKRTAPGLKRALKAVLGHKIVRLAGIAGVSLLFSA
-16 LFAPVSMFVCPADA
+16 S
-30 EAAQTLVENSWRY
+30 AAQTVLADDAGVWQPVENGYYLVGMDGSYLTGWQQM
-43 EGGQLVSDDAS
+43 GGKWY
-54 SEEDGIA
+54 
-61 LLSMDALPDGVTAQ
+61 LL
-75 GIDVSEHQGRID
+75 
-87 WDAVKASGIDFAIL
+87 
-101 RVGFGA
+101 GA
-107 PSFGGRVDYQFNR
+107 DSLMKTGWEQ
-120 NISECERL
+120 E
-128 GIPYGVYVYSYAFDN
+128 
-143 QQAADEASMV
+143 
-153 INCLS
+153 
-158 GHNPRLPVYYDLED
+158 
-172 NSIIANGRQT
+172 NG
-182 GIALRAQVFCNRI
+182 
-195 SAAGY
+195 
-200 EPGIYASLNWFNNI
+200 
-214 LTDSVFKS
+214 
-222 SSWDH
+222 
-227 WIAQY
+227 
-232 NSQCDYTGNY
+232 
-242 SFWQY
+242 
-247 KSNGKVPGING
+247 
-258 NVDMNYAYVDVS
+258 
-270 LYHWQLIDS
+270 
-279 TWYYAA
+279 TWYYLQ
-285 SNGKA
+285 G
-290 YTGWLF
+290 
-296 QSGTWY
+296 
-302 WLEPDVGGAM
+302 D
-312 ATGLHECNGSLYWFN
+312 
-327 SSGAMATGWQNID
+327 GAMATGWQNID

-397 MADSLNELKADA
+397 IADSLNELKADA

>member
-1 MNKHLKLFSALLVLM
+1 MKDRNLWMKKEEKRTAPGLKRALKVVLGHKIVRLAGIAGVSLLFSA
-16 LFAPVSMFVCPADA
+16 S
-30 EAAQTLVENSWRY
+30 AAQTVLADDAGVWQPVENGYYLVGMDGSYLTGWQQM
-43 EGGQLVSDDAS
+43 GGKWYLLGA
-54 SEEDGIA
+54 DG
-61 LLSMDALPDGVTAQ
+61 LMKTGWEQ
-75 GIDVSEHQGRID
+75 E
-87 WDAVKASGIDFAIL
+87 
-101 RVGFGA
+101 
-107 PSFGGRVDYQFNR
+107 
-120 NISECERL
+120 
-128 GIPYGVYVYSYAFDN
+128 
-143 QQAADEASMV
+143 
-153 INCLS
+153 
-158 GHNPRLPVYYDLED
+158 
-172 NSIIANGRQT
+172 NG
-182 GIALRAQVFCNRI
+182 
-195 SAAGY
+195 
-200 EPGIYASLNWFNNI
+200 
-214 LTDSVFKS
+214 
-222 SSWDH
+222 
-227 WIAQY
+227 
-232 NSQCDYTGNY
+232 
-242 SFWQY
+242 
-247 KSNGKVPGING
+247 
-258 NVDMNYAYVDVS
+258 
-270 LYHWQLIDS
+270 
-279 TWYYAA
+279 TWYYLQ
-285 SNGKA
+285 G
-290 YTGWLF
+290 
-296 QSGTWY
+296 
-302 WLEPDVGGAM
+302 D
-312 ATGLHECNGSLYWFN
+312 
-327 SSGAMATGWQNID
+327 GAMATGWQNID

-381 GGGAYTLAFLD
+381 SGGAYTLAFLD
-392 ADTQA
+392 ADTHA

-511 RVIYYKEMGVAHQ
+511 RVIYYKEMGVTHQ